1 MQHCAL
7 YSYTTTV
14 EGQWV
19 FCLFTRTLHMQYY
32 VYHSLALS
40 HHTWTWHKHAV
51 HMSWCNKKWCS
62 CAHSWTYSGC
72 TTVAQGVCHMCACR
86 LNIHTVKLWPKF
98 TECWC
103 HKAPPL
109 WQSHMHHSFCRYDN
123 PIILSQ
129 EIVLTWA
136 FVLSINAGIFF
147 FLSSATSYAL
157 NLPKATV
164 HTSRQYNLFCRSY
177 FAAWVAVN

>member
-109 WQSHMHHSFCRYDN
+109 WQSHMHHTFCRYDN

-147 FLSSATSYAL
+147 F
-157 NLPKATV
+157 
-164 HTSRQYNLFCRSY
+164 FCQ
-177 FAAWVAVN
+177 VQHPMH